1 MSDSKEKKPFE
12 LTAAEIKQLKAKHAD
27 KELHLITVKG
37 RDEKEYSCV
46 VKSPDRNTL
55 SVASKFMEDPVRFN
69 EVIFTNCFVAGDEE
83 IRTDD
88 YLRLAAETKCAGLV
102 KIAESSIKKL

>member
-1 MSDSKEKKPFE
+1 MSDKEKKPFE
-12 LTAAEIKQLKAKHAD
+12 PSAADIKALKAKFAD
-27 KELHLITVKG
+27 RELHMITVKG
-37 RDEKEYSCV
+37 KDGKDYNCI

-69 EVIFTNCFVAGDEE
+69 EVIFTNGWVDGDEE
-83 IRTDD
+83 IRNND

>member
-1 MSDSKEKKPFE
+1 MSEKEKKPFE
-12 LTAAEIKQLKAKHAD
+12 PSAAEIKQLKAKHAD
-27 KELHLITVKG
+27 RELHLITVRGKDG
-37 RDEKEYSCV
+37 VDYNCI

-55 SVASKFMEDPVRFN
+55 SVASKYMDDPVRFN
-69 EVIFTNCFVAGDEE
+69 EVIFTNGWVAGDEE
-83 IRTDD
+83 LRTDD